1 MQKIIIDTNVIIS
14 ALISNGPPSKT
25 IREILFEEKAHLIV
39 SQDIMEE
46 YFEVLNRPKFSEFP
60 DFKANAAIV
69 INLISELG
77 IVFSPNQK
85 LDILKDATDNK
96 FLELA
101 LISDADFIITGNT
114 KDFTIEKIGNT
125 FIVTPNEFWKNNR
138 QI

>member
-14 ALISNGPPSKT
+14 ALISNGPPSKI

-114 KDFTIEKIGNT
+114 KDFTIEKIENT